1 MAINLKSLSAEAE
14 RLTKLCHEEGNWG
27 CPRPSFEQTCP
38 NVYCDDVEPE
48 HWLEILKKE
57 TENGDRP
64 YRTEKDGDMTFF
76 EQVEVTAKLSKVS
89 CKRPLNSTEKI
100 AFGLI
105 FTLCEEGKKLEN
117 ANRDLWERV
126 QELEKAM
133 TKLVKIE
140 VPLPE
145 CAVCWERDKCT
156 DRAHGDNC
164 LAIGF
169 IIDTAMEAAK
179 ETRND

>member
-1 MAINLKSLSAEAE
+1 
-14 RLTKLCHEEGNWG
+14 
-27 CPRPSFEQTCP
+27 
-38 NVYCDDVEPE
+38 
-48 HWLEILKKE
+48 
-57 TENGDRP
+57 
-64 YRTEKDGDMTFF
+64 MTFF

-89 CKRPLNSTEKI
+89 CKRPLNSTEKT

-117 ANRDLWERV
+117 ENRALLERV

-164 LAIGF
+164 LAIGY

-179 ETRND
+179 EARNG

>member
-1 MAINLKSLSAEAE
+1 
-14 RLTKLCHEEGNWG
+14 
-27 CPRPSFEQTCP
+27 
-38 NVYCDDVEPE
+38 
-48 HWLEILKKE
+48 
-57 TENGDRP
+57 
-64 YRTEKDGDMTFF
+64 MTFF

-89 CKRPLNSTEKI
+89 CKRPLNSTEKT

-117 ANRDLWERV
+117 ANRELWERV
-126 QELEKAM
+126 QELEKTM
-133 TKLVKIE
+133 IKLVKIE

-156 DRAHGDNC
+156 DHAHGDNC
-164 LAIGF
+164 LAIGY

-179 ETRND
+179 EARNG

>member
-1 MAINLKSLSAEAE
+1 MEQNVKFS
-14 RLTKLCHEEGNWG
+14 KL
-27 CPRPSFEQTCP
+27 
-38 NVYCDDVEPE
+38 
-48 HWLEILKKE
+48 
-57 TENGDRP
+57 DR
-64 YRTEKDGDMTFF
+64 M
-76 EQVEVTAKLSKVS
+76 QAL
-89 CKRPLNSTEKI
+89 L
-100 AFGLI
+100 
-105 FTLCEEGKKLEN
+105 
-117 ANRDLWERV
+117 ERV

-179 ETRND
+179 EARKCALILSSWNGWQRPQRRGRGRTKALSAITIGVLFALVVRE